1 MAFTNCSINANFT
14 LESLDTRSYI
24 AIAIGQM
31 SVGILS
37 VCGEPYSSTSPVNN
51 FCHDG
56 RLDYHEI
63 I

>member
-1 MAFTNCSINANFT
+1 MAFTNFSISTNFT

-24 AIAIGQM
+24 AISIGQM

-37 VCGEPYSSTSPVNN
+37 VCGESYSSTSPVNN

-56 RLDYHEI
+56 RSDYHDI